1 MTEKDVKIEYSKL
14 FYILMEDAGDQAN
27 NDGYKRAKEVTDDIS
42 STFIIR
48 SGLRYNIL
56 EDDAISFEEFIMVLI
71 LKLITLVLSK
81 EIVAGFSSEEIK
93 ERVEDVYT
101 RYLIGGTRKFTSK
114 YGLPTVHSVTSN
126 VDTIQLVGI

>member
-42 STFIIR
+42 NTFIIR

-71 LKLITLVLSK
+71 LKLIINILNHNYLSNKQNFHQKKLKK
-81 EIVAGFSSEEIK
+81 ELKIF
-93 ERVEDVYT
+93 
-101 RYLIGGTRKFTSK
+101 
-114 YGLPTVHSVTSN
+114 
-126 VDTIQLVGI
+126 IQDIL